1 MREGLECWLKH
12 PGLDSD
18 HVLTLDL
25 PSEYS
30 VTSPGSVTAE
40 TFFGRVCLHSA
51 QDFPVLTNPPQVLSF
66 LKSEYSDCQRSRIFS
81 VSLIAP
87 EKWVSGTVAGPF
99 IAPSHTVPLLLS
111 WYWDSEVSSKV
122 THLQISEGPTSVCME
137 QKASAFTLLKRSI
150 LKLYCCKSLR
160 SRMTNSFWPW
170 PIYLTG
176 VVNGWITRL
185 WDDISVSISFPCEN
199 GVRGS

>member
-1 MREGLECWLKH
+1 MREGLECWFKH
-12 PGLDSD
+12 PGLDSH

-122 THLQISEGPTSVCME
+122 THLQISEGPTSAWSRRP
-137 QKASAFTLLKRSI
+137 QRLHSSRGASW
-150 LKLYCCKSLR
+150 
-160 SRMTNSFWPW
+160 NS
-170 PIYLTG
+170 T
-176 VVNGWITRL
+176 VARV
-185 WDDISVSISFPCEN
+185 WDLEWLIHFDLDLFIWLEWLMA
-199 GVRGS
+199 G

>member
-1 MREGLECWLKH
+1 MREGWSAGSNTLA
-12 PGLDSD
+12 
-18 HVLTLDL
+18 LTLTMSWPWTCLLSIVL
-25 PSEYS
+25 PRLGVSLRRL
-30 VTSPGSVTAE
+30 
-40 TFFGRVCLHSA
+40 FFGRVCLHSA

-122 THLQISEGPTSVCME
+122 THLQISEGPTSAWNRRP
-137 QKASAFTLLKRSI
+137 QRLHSSRGASW
-150 LKLYCCKSLR
+150 
-160 SRMTNSFWPW
+160 NS
-170 PIYLTG
+170 T
-176 VVNGWITRL
+176 VARV
-185 WDDISVSISFPCEN
+185 WDLEWLIHFDLDLFIWLEWLMA
-199 GVRGS
+199 G